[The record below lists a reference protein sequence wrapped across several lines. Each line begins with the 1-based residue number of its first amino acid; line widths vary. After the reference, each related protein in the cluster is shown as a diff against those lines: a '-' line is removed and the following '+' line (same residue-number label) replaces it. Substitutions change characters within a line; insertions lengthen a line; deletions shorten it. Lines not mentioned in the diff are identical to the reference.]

1 MNDELEDADAQ
12 PDASGATSALEFRAV
27 TSNGKRRG
35 IKLERV
41 FWDALRSISKE
52 KGLTIGGFIDEV
64 SAATGA
70 KNLTSAIRVACM
82 NAYVGRNDALYALGA
97 PETIEAVLTATPTP
111 AFTLASNRKIV
122 AFNTGFQA
130 LVRRQFVSVGSE
142 ASKMD
147 LRLSLDVAVDELL
160 TRLAQNR
167 NSPVA
172 SGFVLSMGERRHRGQ
187 VNVIRVPS
195 RTTDLL
201 MAFVS
206 S

>member
-1 MNDELEDADAQ
+1 VNDELEDA
-12 PDASGATSALEFRAV
+12 ASEPSAAGGDSALEFRAV

-52 KGLTIGGFIDEV
+52 KGLTIGGFVDQV
-64 SAATGA
+64 AATTGA

-82 NAYVGRNDALYALGA
+82 NAYVERNDALYALGA
-97 PETIEAVLTATPTP
+97 PETVEAVLTATPTP
-111 AFTLASNRKIV
+111 AFTLASNRRIV

-130 LVRRQFVSVGSE
+130 LVRRQFVGVGNDSG
-142 ASKMD
+142 KMD

-160 TRLAQNR
+160 ARLTQNR
-167 NSPVA
+167 NSPV
-172 SGFVLSMGERRHRGQ
+172 STGFILSMGERRHRGQ

-195 RTTDLL
+195 RAADLL

-206 S
+206 A